1 MITHGESETPGW
13 VWMLFI
19 AAVVAI
25 VVTKLVVPF
34 VRAFVK
40 RVEEIRIEERKEAV
54 RKFCRER
61 GFEPNEDDLH
71 AVVTGKGMVGAR
83 RDS

>member
-1 MITHGESETPGW
+1 VITYAESETPGW

-19 AAVVAI
+19 AAVVVI

-34 VRAFVK
+34 VRAFMK
-40 RVEEIRIEERKEAV
+40 RVEELRLEDRKEAV

-61 GFEPNEDDLH
+61 GFEPNENDLH
-71 AVVTGKGMVGAR
+71 AVVTGKGMVGAK